1 MKLQLKKIDAI
12 IVVALIVVSG
22 LFLAR
27 AGYISLPFFE
37 EETTSDE
44 DDNITS
50 LPPEIPTPPNSFIP
64 SFRRDVSPDDEGVH
78 YDKIR
83 ITREWWYYGAV
94 FNQEDSELKDWTVA
108 ISFNHMAQGDLLGTL
123 KPDLFVVTLFGKNGE
138 SFGGMVNKKRYLGIL
153 NTGTLIGSSPGVN
166 IEFENSWAEGE
177 YPNWHVHA
185 EDMDIDNEHEIII
198 DLDYSTTSLPV
209 WTIGTR
215 AFDKSKSSI
224 ANYLFTGCKVSGT
237 IEIDGEVF
245 EVNGTGHH
253 EHSWSP
259 KSVTKG
265 LINGWDWFHLTLDN
279 GWNIYESNYYPTPQF
294 ISTKTPAINPFG
306 TLLITTDN
314 GETLTELKN
323 VDLKITRE
331 DAKIFPFVKMP
342 VDFDISAKPS
352 LNTFHVV
359 SQSLLYGTNIKLEA
373 EIKVKN
379 SINKIWKFPAYVGM
393 KVGLCEIEGTLS
405 WSDEDGEHQ
414 MEIYGIGNSWSM
426 RALL

>member
-1 MKLQLKKIDAI
+1 MKIHLKKIDAI

-27 AGYISLPFFE
+27 AGYVSLPFFE
-37 EETTSDE
+37 DGTVSEEDENVTSQ
-44 DDNITS
+44 
-50 LPPEIPTPPNSFIP
+50 PPDIPTPPNSFIP

-83 ITREWWYYGAV
+83 ISREWWYFGAV
-94 FNQEDSELKDWTVA
+94 FNDEDSELKDWSVS

-123 KPDLFVVTLFGKNGE
+123 KPDLLLVSLFGEDGE
-138 SFGGMVNKKRYLGIL
+138 KFGGMKNEKRYLGIL

-166 IEFENSWAEGE
+166 IEFEDSWAEGE

-185 EDMDIDNEHEIII
+185 EDNDIDNEHEIII
-198 DLDYSTTSLPV
+198 DLDYTTTSLPV

-215 AFDKSKSSI
+215 AFDKSKSTI
-224 ANYLFTGCKVSGT
+224 ANYLFTGCEISGT
-237 IEIDGEVF
+237 IEIDGEIF
-245 EVNGTGHH
+245 LVNGTGHH

-259 KSVTKG
+259 QSVTKG
-265 LINGWDWFHLTLDN
+265 QINGWDWFHITLDN
-279 GWNIYESNYYPTPQF
+279 GWNIYESNFYPTPQF
-294 ISTKTPAINPFG
+294 LSSKTPIINPFG

-342 VDFDISAKPS
+342 IDFDIKAKPS
-352 LNTFHVV
+352 LKTIHVV
-359 SQSLLYGTNIKLEA
+359 SQSLLYGTNLKLDA

-379 SINKIWKFPAYVGM
+379 SLNKIWKFPTYVGM

-405 WSDEDGEHQ
+405 WSDEEGEHQ
-414 MEIYGIGNSWSM
+414 MDISGIGNSWSM